1 MNELFQSIVRF
12 LHAIKMDEIN
22 VKLTHD
28 DFYLLQRIISEH
40 NSDVEGILKA
50 LDDAEMDLSYDEY
63 IRDTPA
69 DQAVSRSEFETLVL
83 SDSFEP
89 PEPVELEEN
98 V

>member
-1 MNELFQSIVRF
+1 
-12 LHAIKMDEIN
+12 MDEIN

-28 DFYLLQRIISEH
+28 DFYLLQRLIHEH
-40 NSDVEGILKA
+40 GDSVEGIQAA

-63 IRDTPA
+63 VRDTPTGE
-69 DQAVSRSEFETLVL
+69 AVSRSEFETLLL

-89 PEPVELEEN
+89 PEPVALEEN